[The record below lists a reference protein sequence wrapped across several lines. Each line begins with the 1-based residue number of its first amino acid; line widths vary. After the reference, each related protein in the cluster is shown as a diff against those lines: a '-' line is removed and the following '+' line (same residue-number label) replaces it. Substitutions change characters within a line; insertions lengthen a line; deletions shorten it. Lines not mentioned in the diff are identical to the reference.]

1 MKKIKKFF
9 LTISFVLPFVSCSME
24 ISEQDIYH
32 VRDAAEQ
39 PYLVTMDE
47 ARTSLESILSSLSSA
62 STKGGDTFRQRKIVE
77 GYSTQ
82 PHVTVKSDGEPEP
95 YAYVFNFADSAGF
108 AIMSSDSRV
117 PPLLALVPEGT
128 MSEDSV
134 VTDPGMSIFLE
145 RLPDYIPPRYDPTPD
160 YNGDCIPAVD
170 KVKDR
175 TETVESRI
183 YYGGDCK
190 VKWDQVPPYNDLC
203 PIIGTDHALTGC
215 VATAVGQ
222 LMSLYEY
229 PAAYNGYV
237 FDWFYINDAESPDDD
252 IDKEQVARLMEQLGL
267 SHNLDM
273 DYGLIESGA
282 DPENIPRTLRNFGYS
297 NGGNHIDYNTE
308 TIVSELKNGY
318 PVLVIGYAIK
328 EETYFCGIK
337 IRTNYS
343 DGHCWLAH
351 GLLEL
356 KYTIKTFKDNVHVG
370 TRYEYYYYPLCNFG
384 WGGTSDGYYLSGV
397 FDARKEA
404 GPEYEWDGPSSKS
417 GEKYNYQYNITA
429 VTGIRK

>member
-62 STKGGDTFRQRKIVE
+62 STKGGDTFGQRKIVE

-82 PHVTVKSDGEPEP
+82 LHVTVKSDGEPEP

-134 VTDPGMSIFLE
+134 VTDPGMAIFLE
-145 RLPDYIPPRYDPTPD
+145 RLQDYIPPRYDPTAG
-160 YNGDCIPAVD
+160 YNDDCIPAED

-190 VKWDQVPPYNDLC
+190 VKWHQGEPYNNLC
-203 PIIGTDHALTGC
+203 PIIGTDHAVTGC

-237 FDWFYINDAESPDDD
+237 FDWFYINDAERPDDD

-282 DPENIPRTLRNFGYS
+282 DPKNIPRTLRNFGYS
-297 NGGNHIDYNTE
+297 NGGELEDYNTE
-308 TIVSELKNGY
+308 SVVSELKNGY
-318 PVLVIGYAIK
+318 PVLIGGK
-328 EETYFCGIK
+328 SFKTEHKFLGI
-337 IRTNYS
+337 TVWSEYS
-343 DGHCWLAH
+343 DGHRWLAH

-370 TRYEYYYYPLCNFG
+370 TSCESYYYPLCNFG
-384 WGGTSDGYYLSGV
+384 WGGISDGYYLSGV
-397 FDARKEA
+397 FDARTEV